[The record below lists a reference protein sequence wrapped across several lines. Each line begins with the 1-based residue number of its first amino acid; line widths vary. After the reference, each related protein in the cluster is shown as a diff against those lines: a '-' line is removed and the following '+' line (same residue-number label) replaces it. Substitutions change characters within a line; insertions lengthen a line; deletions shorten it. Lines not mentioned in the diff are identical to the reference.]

1 MPPQLKHE
9 DLLYKYYDVQP
20 QEFDK
25 IYNLL
30 KDLESNNIRDFALNS
45 KYERLFL
52 AEDGNIMFNN
62 RTHSTIPLISEPNH
76 VYVVVSKDIYSYLYG
91 WKHSLLRKV
100 DTISDINDDFILYTY
115 DKYNL
120 ILMSYMDFINDNG
133 YLNKSTSIA
142 QRKTIKL

>member
-62 RTHSTIPLISEPNH
+62 RTHSTIPLI
-76 VYVVVSKDIYSYLYG
+76 
-91 WKHSLLRKV
+91 
-100 DTISDINDDFILYTY
+100 
-115 DKYNL
+115 
-120 ILMSYMDFINDNG
+120 LMSYIEFIKDNE